1 MRSFNQSFIGC
12 LTVCLVFILFSV
24 NAAGDAPEAIVT
36 FLEGTVQITSGKT
49 GASETYK
56 SPLKESLTLYV
67 GDIIEV
73 KADSNVE
80 FRLSDDSI
88 VLAVAGTTMMIEDSA
103 VNANGEVEKSVFQL
117 IIGRVWVYV
126 VNSLK
131 RLRPFSI
138 ATPTAIAG
146 VRGTTFSLEVFDNGD
161 TLLSVNTG
169 VVELFSQD
177 VVQQVTAGYQSMVR
191 SGEPPMISSSISQS
205 EKEQWN
211 NKQWWI
217 QRIRP
222 QGEGDNPYSDNNPEA
237 NQKKSGKG
245 NASESASPK
254 SDKEREPNSQSL
266 GFGEGGKV
274 YGN

>member
-1 MRSFNQSFIGC
+1 MLSFNQSFIGC
-12 LTVCLVFILFSV
+12 LTVCFIFILFSV

-73 KADSNVE
+73 KSDSNVE

-88 VLAVAGTTMMIEDSA
+88 VLAAAGTTMTIEDSA

-117 IIGRVWVYV
+117 TIGRVWVYV

-138 ATPTAIAG
+138 TTPTAIAG

-169 VVELFSQD
+169 VVELFSQN
-177 VVQQVTAGYQSMVR
+177 VVQQVTAGCQSMVR
-191 SGEPPMISSSISQS
+191 PGEPPMISSSISQS

-217 QRIRP
+217 QRIRQ

-237 NQKKSGKG
+237 NQKESGKG
-245 NASESASPK
+245 NVGEFASPK
-254 SDKEREPNSQSL
+254 SDKERGPNSQSL
-266 GFGEGGKV
+266 EFGEGGKA

>member
-12 LTVCLVFILFSV
+12 LTVCFICILFSV

-88 VLAVAGTTMMIEDSA
+88 VLAAAGTTMTIEDSA

-117 IIGRVWVYV
+117 TIGRVWVYV

-138 ATPTAIAG
+138 TTPTAIAG
-146 VRGTTFSLEVFDNGD
+146 VRGTTFSLEVFGNGD

-169 VVELFSQD
+169 VVELFSQN

-191 SGEPPMISSSISQS
+191 PGEPPMISSSISQS

-217 QRIRP
+217 QRIRQ
-222 QGEGDNPYSDNNPEA
+222 QGEGDNPYSDNNPKA
-237 NQKKSGKG
+237 NQKESGKG
-245 NASESASPK
+245 NAGESTSPK
-254 SDKEREPNSQSL
+254 SDKERGPNSQSL
-266 GFGEGGKV
+266 EFGEGGKI